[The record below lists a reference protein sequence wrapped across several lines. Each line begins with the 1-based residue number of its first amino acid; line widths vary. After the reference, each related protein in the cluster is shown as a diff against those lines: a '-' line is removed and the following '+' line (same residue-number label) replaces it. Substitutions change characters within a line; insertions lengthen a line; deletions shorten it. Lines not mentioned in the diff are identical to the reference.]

1 MLLASLRAPSPNS
14 KYQIVKERPVS
25 YLGLTPPWSIQVEEV
40 PENFRF
46 FMSEEHSEHNVKLH
60 YKPK

>member
-14 KYQIVKERPVS
+14 KYQIVKETLVS
-25 YLGLTPPWSIQVEEV
+25 FLVLTPPWLIQVEEV
-40 PENFRF
+40 PDNFMF